1 MWMESGRRL
10 AHSTVALTVH
20 GPAGALD
27 LVVPP
32 EASVDDV
39 AREYAAKAGLQFA
52 PTLHSRLGTTLVAS
66 SSLAELGIRSGD
78 VLAAGGAVRRHAG
91 DHVEKEAHDSPPGAF
106 SVTWFAVAVAVA
118 ALAGWFGSRAG
129 GLDTDEGQL
138 TVALLGFSAFLGVLP
153 IGRLS
158 AHRMVAAPAFA
169 AAAAFA
175 VVWAP
180 ESERLRTVV
189 GVTAL
194 VAAVAAAVA
203 RALDVQGDEAL
214 RVWIVVGVGLFLV
227 TGAGALLHAD
237 PRVMWSLL
245 LLLATL
251 AARFVPVIAID
262 VPDQYLIDLERLAVT
277 AWSARDRPHG
287 RRGRTVVPPNAVAHV
302 AARGSRIVTA
312 SAAGVWVVVAV
323 SVPMLLATADLP
335 VDRIGARVMV
345 GLSGAALL
353 LAARSYRHPAARAML
368 RGAGLTCWAALA
380 VVLLGLVDSAQG
392 FALGMGWILLAVLLV
407 VVAVATGRGWRSA
420 WWSRRAEVAE
430 GLAGAGAIAA
440 LVVASGLFRALWE
453 IKFRV

>member
-1 MWMESGRRL
+1 MDGGRRL
-10 AHSTVALTVH
+10 AQGTLAVTVH
-20 GPAGALD
+20 GPAGVLD

-32 EASVDDV
+32 EASIDDV

-52 PTLHSRLGTTLVAS
+52 PTLHSRRGEVLPAR
-66 SSLAELGIRSGD
+66 SSLAELGVRAGD

-91 DHVEKEAHDSPPGAF
+91 DHVPEAQSPSPPGPF
-106 SVTWFAVAVAVA
+106 SAAWFAVAVGVA
-118 ALAGWFGSRAG
+118 ALAGWFASRVG
-129 GLDTDEGQL
+129 GLETVEGQV
-138 TVALLGFSAFLGVLP
+138 TVALLAFSALLGVLP
-153 IGRLS
+153 LGPLS

-180 ESERLRTVV
+180 EPERLPTVV

-214 RVWIVVGVGLFLV
+214 RVWIVVGVALFVV

-237 PRVMWSLL
+237 PRVVWSVLL
-245 LLLATL
+245 LAATL
-251 AARFVPVIAID
+251 AARVVPVVAID
-262 VPDQYLIDLERLAVT
+262 VPDQFLIDLERLAVT
-277 AWSARDRPHG
+277 AWSARDRPRG
-287 RRGRTVVPPNAVAHV
+287 RRGRMVVPPAAVAQV
-302 AARGSRIVTA
+302 AARGARIVTA
-312 SAAGVWVVVAV
+312 AAAGVWVVVAV
-323 SVPMLLATADLP
+323 SAPMLLDAAHLP
-335 VDRIGARVMV
+335 VDRVGARVMV
-345 GLSGAALL
+345 ALCGAALL

-380 VVLLGLVDSAQG
+380 VVLLRLADTSQG
-392 FALGMGWILLAVLLV
+392 VALGIAGVLVAVLVL

>member
-1 MWMESGRRL
+1 VATNGGRRL
-10 AHSTVALTVH
+10 GGGTVALTVH
-20 GPAGALD
+20 GPSGAVD

-39 AREYAAKAGLQFA
+39 AREYAAQCRLQFA
-52 PTLHSRLGTTLVAS
+52 PTLHSRLGTVLGADR
-66 SSLAELGIRSGD
+66 SLAELGIRSGD
-78 VLAAGGAVRRHAG
+78 VLAAGGAIRSHPVDDER
-91 DHVEKEAHDSPPGAF
+91 ELPQEPGPGPF
-106 SVTWFAVAVAVA
+106 SVTWFAMAVGVA
-118 ALAGWFGSRAG
+118 ALAGWFGSRVG
-129 GLDTDEGQL
+129 GLDTDEGRL
-138 TVALLGFSAFLGVLP
+138 TVALLALSALLGVLP
-153 IGRLS
+153 LGRLS
-158 AHRMVAAPAFA
+158 AHRMIAAPAFA

-180 ESERLRTVV
+180 EPERLPTIV
-189 GVTAL
+189 GVTGL
-194 VAAVAAAVA
+194 VAAIAAGVA

-214 RVWIVVGVGLFLV
+214 RVWIVVGVVLFVV

-237 PRVMWSLL
+237 PRGVWATLL
-245 LLLATL
+245 LMTTL
-251 AARFVPVIAID
+251 AARFVPAVAVD
-262 VPDQYLIDLERLAVT
+262 VPDQFLIDLERLAVT

-287 RRGRTVVPPNAVAHV
+287 RRGRTVVPPAAVAHV

-312 SAAGVWVVVAV
+312 AAAGVWVVTAVAA
-323 SVPMLLATADLP
+323 PMLLATATLP

-345 GLSGAALL
+345 GLAGAALL
-353 LAARSYRHPAARAML
+353 LAARSYRHTAARTML

-380 VVLLGLVDSAQG
+380 VVLLRVLDASEGVAVG
-392 FALGMGWILLAVLLV
+392 IGGILLAVLLV

>member
-1 MWMESGRRL
+1 MEGGRRL
-10 AHSTVALTVH
+10 AHDTVALTVH

-39 AREYAAKAGLQFA
+39 AREYAARAGLQFA
-52 PTLHSRLGTTLVAS
+52 PTLHRRTGTVLEPGAS
-66 SSLAELGIRSGD
+66 MADLGIRSGE

-91 DHVEKEAHDSPPGAF
+91 DHVAVEADAPPPGPF

-118 ALAGWFGSRAG
+118 GLAGWFGARVG
-129 GLDTDEGQL
+129 GLDSDEGRL
-138 TVALLGFSAFLGVLP
+138 TVGLLGFSAFLGVLP
-153 IGRLS
+153 VGRLS

-175 VVWAP
+175 VVWEP
-180 ESERLRTVV
+180 ETERLPTVV

-194 VAAVAAAVA
+194 VAAVAAGVA

-227 TGAGALLHAD
+227 TAAGALLHAD
-237 PRVMWSLL
+237 PRVVWSILL
-245 LLLATL
+245 LAATL
-251 AARFVPVIAID
+251 AARFVPAMAVD
-262 VPDQYLIDLERLAVT
+262 VPDQFLIDLERLAVT
-277 AWSARDRPHG
+277 AWSARERPAG
-287 RRGRTVVPPNAVAHV
+287 RRGRTMVPPSAVAHV
-302 AARGSRIVTA
+302 AARGARIVTA
-312 SAAGVWVVVAV
+312 SAAGVWAVVAV
-323 SVPMLLATADLP
+323 SAPMLLKTADLP

-353 LAARSYRHPAARAML
+353 LAARSYRHPAARALL
-368 RGAGLTCWAALA
+368 RGAGLSCWAALA
-380 VVLLGLVDSAQG
+380 VVLLDVVDPGQRIAVG
-392 FALGMGWILLAVLLV
+392 IAGILLAVLLV

-430 GLAGAGAIAA
+430 GLAGAGTIAA
-440 LVVASGLFRALWE
+440 LVVASGLFRTLWE